1 MLPSGRRFPP
11 QHPLLRNLQQVVTIL
26 SQQIKRMGN
35 VRDVLN
41 VTMLKA

>member
-1 MLPSGRRFPP
+1 VASDRRFPP
-11 QHPLLRNLQQVVTIL
+11 HHSLLRHLQQVATIL

-41 VTMLKA
+41 ITVLEA